1 MLYVGPLRVVAETE
15 FEVRGRGI
23 KVKNTNERYIHA
35 KLFFAVSV
43 SAMFIG

>member
-23 KVKNTNERYIHA
+23 KVKNTNIHA